1 MKANLCLFIFQCLF
15 TVCFAQQN
23 ISSIEYYFD
32 SDPGIGSATTLTVN
46 ANATIDAN
54 FSIPIGNLTEGFHT
68 LYIRAK
74 DDANVWGLYDRRVF
88 YVVKPSET
96 TISNLSSAEY
106 YFDTDP
112 GKGNAVALNI
122 NKGAIVDSNFTIPIG
137 NLTEGF
143 HTLYIRFKNEANTWS
158 LYDRR
163 VFFVTEA
170 ALSNNATITNMEYF
184 FDTDPGLGNGTAL
197 NLPTNIGNENLF
209 DIETT
214 GLNEGEHLLFIRA
227 KNTQDIWSLNEVVS
241 FTINNT
247 LGVTDFLSSK
257 FVVFPNSFSDKI
269 NIKTAYKLNSYVIYD
284 IQGKIIL
291 KDKFTDTTI
300 KTSRLSKGT
309 YFLIIHS
316 EIGKAVK
323 KLIKE

>member
-32 SDPGIGSATTLTVN
+32 SDPGIGNATTLTVN

-88 YVVKPSET
+88 YVVKPSEKN
-96 TISNLSSAEY
+96 ISNLSSAEY

-137 NLTEGF
+137 DLTEGF

-163 VFFVTEA
+163 VFFVTDA
-170 ALSNNATITNMEYF
+170 TLSNNATITNMEYF
-184 FDTDPGLGNGTAL
+184 FDADPGLGNGTAL
-197 NLPTNIGNENLF
+197 TVPANPAAENMF
-209 DIETT
+209 DVNV
-214 GLNEGEHLLFIRA
+214 GSLSEGSHLLFIRA
-227 KNTQDIWSLNEVVS
+227 KNSSNIWSINTIS
-241 FTINNT
+241 AFTIDNT
-247 LGVTDFLSSK
+247 LGIQNFSNQFT
-257 FVVFPNSFSDKI
+257 VFPNLFSD
-269 NIKTAYKLNSYVIYD
+269 NL
-284 IQGKIIL
+284 
-291 KDKFTDTTI
+291 TI
-300 KTSRLSKGT
+300 KSDLQINSIQIFDGLGKTVLTQKFLSDEINTKSLASGT
-309 YFLIIHS
+309 YFLIIDS
-316 EIGKAVK
+316 EKGKVVK
-323 KLIKE
+323 KVIKK